1 MKNFDFLRNIR
12 VFSWKSVFFRYLFS
26 LFLLILII
34 FIPFCIILYQYSDYA
49 FSKELAAV
57 SAQNA
62 LKSKTI
68 FDLLNSNYFANCSVV
83 SDSTDVKGILNADT
97 DSIPSQEVARVQDML
112 QSMKRSDKAV
122 DDLMIY
128 GIQNDL
134 CISTESVRQ
143 VGMDRSLSWLNT
155 YRATKLPFLMFP
167 RKVDSDTFDYIYTVS
182 ELYDDSGNAIGV
194 FCSKNRYQNFE
205 QVVRQSFGEDP
216 DKIFIVSELGLI
228 LYSSD
233 KARINTLMF
242 EDPDIY
248 SAYLSARETEGS
260 TLFWGDHIIS
270 VAKSGRSDLI
280 LMAYNSRTSLMS
292 GYQQINY
299 FLLTGGLVVFL
310 IAAICSLFIALNH
323 YRSVTSVIRAIQNAD
338 EPSRMQLPNRLNS
351 EFFYIINSVISSAQK
366 SQMLDQEL
374 VDKIGQLRQAQL
386 SELQAQINPHFIF
399 NTLQLINLSILRE
412 TRRDT
417 TATRV
422 ISMFSQLMRSTYDTK
437 RMIVPVRE
445 EIQNLRLFTDIQSV
459 RYGGR
464 LRSEY
469 DISPECGGFC
479 TLKLMLQPFVE
490 NCMLHGFQNAEQ
502 DWKLTIR
509 CRLENGFLIFTITDN
524 GAGIEPERLKEIQE
538 KLESPNIQGQNIGI
552 TNVRQRLMLLFGAE
566 SAVSVESV
574 PGQGTQVTIRHPA
587 MERHPFEDAQQQIS

>member
-1 MKNFDFLRNIR
+1 MQRLDFLRNIR

-26 LFLLILII
+26 FFLLILII
-34 FIPFCIILYQYSDYA
+34 FVPFCLIFYHYSDYA

-68 FDLLNSNYFANCSVV
+68 FDLLNSNYSANLTVV
-83 SDSTDVKGILNADT
+83 SDSEDVQGILQAGT
-97 DSIPSQEVARVQDML
+97 EEVPIQELKRVQTLL
-112 QSMKRSDKAV
+112 QSMKRSDPAV
-122 DDLMIY
+122 ADLMIY
-128 GIQNDL
+128 GLQNDL
-134 CISTESVRQ
+134 CISTESVKR
-143 VGMDRSLSWLNT
+143 VGTDRSLSWLNT

-167 RKVDSDTFDYIYTVS
+167 RKVDSDTFNYIYTVS
-182 ELYDDSGNAIGV
+182 ELYGADGTTIGI
-194 FCSKNRYQNFE
+194 FCSMNRYQNFE
-205 QVVRQSFGEDP
+205 QVVHQSFGEDP
-216 DKIFIVSELGLI
+216 DKIFIVSELGLL

-233 KARINTLMF
+233 QDRINTLMF

-270 VAKSGRSDLI
+270 VAKSSLSNLI
-280 LMAYNSRTSLMS
+280 LMAYNSRTSLMG
-292 GYQQINY
+292 GYQKLNY
-299 FLLTGGLVVFL
+299 FLLTGGVVVFL

-338 EPSRMQLPNRLNS
+338 EPSQMQIPNRLNS

-399 NTLQLINLSILRE
+399 NTLQLINLSVLRE
-412 TRRDT
+412 TRKDT
-417 TATRV
+417 PATKV
-422 ISMFSQLMRSTYDTK
+422 ISMFSKLMRSAYDTK

-445 EIQNLRLFTDIQSV
+445 EIENLRLFTDIQSV

-464 LRSEY
+464 LHTEY
-469 DISPECGGFC
+469 EIGPECGGFC
-479 TLKLMLQPFVE
+479 TPKLMLQPFVE

-509 CRLENGFLIFTITDN
+509 CRLENGFLIFTIADN
-524 GAGIEPERLKEIQE
+524 GAGIEPERLREIRE
-538 KLESPNIQGQNIGI
+538 KLDSPNIQGQNIGI
-552 TNVRQRLMLLFGAE
+552 TNVRQRLMLLFGGQ

>member
-1 MKNFDFLRNIR
+1 MQRLDFLRNIR

-26 LFLLILII
+26 FFLLILII
-34 FIPFCIILYQYSDYA
+34 FVPFCLIFYHYSDYA

-68 FDLLNSNYFANCSVV
+68 FDLLNSNYSANLTVV
-83 SDSTDVKGILNADT
+83 SDSEDVQGILQAGT
-97 DSIPSQEVARVQDML
+97 EEVPIQELKRVQTLL
-112 QSMKRSDKAV
+112 QSMKRSDPAV
-122 DDLMIY
+122 ADLMIY
-128 GIQNDL
+128 GLQNDL
-134 CISTESVRQ
+134 CISTESVKR
-143 VGMDRSLSWLNT
+143 VGTDRSLSWLNT
-155 YRATKLPFLMFP
+155 YRATKLPFLIFP
-167 RKVDSDTFDYIYTVS
+167 RKVDSDTFNYIYTVI
-182 ELYDDSGNAIGV
+182 ELYGADGTTIGI
-194 FCSKNRYQNFE
+194 FCSMNRYQNFE
-205 QVVRQSFGEDP
+205 QVVHQSFGEDP

-233 KARINTLMF
+233 QDRINTLMF

-270 VAKSGRSDLI
+270 VAKSSLSNLI
-280 LMAYNSRTSLMS
+280 LMAYNSRTSLMG
-292 GYQQINY
+292 GYQKLNY
-299 FLLTGGLVVFL
+299 FLLTGGVVVFL

-338 EPSRMQLPNRLNS
+338 EPSQMQIPNRLNS

-399 NTLQLINLSILRE
+399 NTLQLINLSVLRE
-412 TRRDT
+412 TRKDT
-417 TATRV
+417 PATKV
-422 ISMFSQLMRSTYDTK
+422 ISMFSKLMRSAYDTK

-445 EIQNLRLFTDIQSV
+445 EIENLRLFTDIQSV

-464 LRSEY
+464 LHTEY
-469 DISPECGGFC
+469 EIGPECGGFC

-509 CRLENGFLIFTITDN
+509 CRLENGFLIFTIADN
-524 GAGIEPERLKEIQE
+524 GAGIEPERLREIRE
-538 KLESPNIQGQNIGI
+538 KLDSPNIQGQNIGI
-552 TNVRQRLMLLFGAE
+552 TNVRQRLMLLFGGQ